1 MVLIHFSKNDIS
13 FNLLRT
19 EISSVLSESSQSLS
33 ELTVVSVSSIW
44 REILKM
50 SFLLAGKTDFLRFC
64 VIPNATV
71 SLVSF
76 VKNFAFFSERNG
88 RGGDG
93 GRREEH
99 FETVFFYLFCLFASV
114 FFLFAAV
121 SLRALES
128 CFSSSE
134 SKARLSDK

>member
-1 MVLIHFSKNDIS
+1 MVLIYFSKNDIS

-88 RGGDG
+88 G

-99 FETVFFYLFCLFASV
+99 FETVFFIFFAYLLPFSFCLQV
-114 FFLFAAV
+114 FPYEL
-121 SLRALES
+121 
-128 CFSSSE
+128 
-134 SKARLSDK
+134 

>member
-13 FNLLRT
+13 FNLLGT

-76 VKNFAFFSERNG
+76 VKNLAFFSERNG
-88 RGGDG
+88 E

-99 FETVFFYLFCLFASV
+99 FETVFFYLFYLFASV

>member
-88 RGGDG
+88 WGGG
-93 GRREEH
+93 GGEEGGA
-99 FETVFFYLFCLFASV
+99 FRNRLFLSFLLICFR
-114 FFLFAAV
+114 FLFV
-121 SLRALES
+121 CS
-128 CFSSSE
+128 CFPTSSRE
-134 SKARLSDK
+134 LFFIL

>member
-13 FNLLRT
+13 FNLLGT

-88 RGGDG
+88 E

-99 FETVFFYLFCLFASV
+99 FETVFFYLFYLFASV

>member
-13 FNLLRT
+13 FNLLGT
-19 EISSVLSESSQSLS
+19 EISSVMSESSQSLS

-76 VKNFAFFSERNG
+76 VKNFAFFFERNG
-88 RGGDG
+88 E

-99 FETVFFYLFCLFASV
+99 FETVFFYLFYLFASV